1 MKQFITLTF
10 LMIALVGQSQN
21 LEHFIPA
28 DATAVVEVSG
38 DQIFNL
44 IDHAELEAMLPPDQM
59 GQPMDLTQY
68 GVDIKS
74 KAYYFYQDKEGIGY
88 QNVIVKLSDVAKAE
102 ELVGQMSGTPA
113 VQMNGYNFVLEGS
126 MTAAWNNNMAF
137 FSTATFP
144 KKVYTMEE
152 LIAEKEA
159 EKAANQQ
166 EDSVEAVDED
176 DEYEYES
183 EDDDDEMLE
192 FELMMKNM
200 EAPTLLSDMEISKR
214 MTDHFTSVA
223 NNSATQSIAN
233 NKSYTS
239 GKNAKAS
246 AYFWVNNF
254 GDLIQD
260 SYPTE
265 LFSMLGGG
273 SPDEAPDFSMGFD
286 AMSGNLVFDTDEIRM
301 DFDLSIDPAM
311 ANIYKG
317 AYDSKLAPSF
327 LNHFN
332 SNEALSY
339 MSFTFDMEKTLQSYP
354 EMAEQMYGSML
365 PGYKEEMVLV
375 MDLMSVFLDEAA
387 IGKLV
392 TGDGLFVLH
401 DFNEREVQFID
412 TEYDED
418 FNVIQVEKTKMEP
431 IPNFTV
437 MMGSEN
443 EDIISKL
450 MKLGEKHGIAADM
463 GGYHALNV
471 KDMGSPFDLYVTH
484 KNGIVFLTN
493 STDRLN
499 NYATGKNNKNL
510 GNHKNRLENNIFNL
524 YLDISNSMSNLGS
537 MLPADPETLE
547 FAMENYKE
555 MFITME
561 PMKDN
566 KMGYDMVIKTNSEA
580 GNSLKLIFDTIAA
593 MQGGRP

>member
-1 MKQFITLTF
+1 MKRILTLI
-10 LMIALVGQSQN
+10 LLLIALVGQSQN

-38 DQIFNL
+38 DQIFSL
-44 IDHAELEAMLPPDQM
+44 IEHTELEAMLPPDQM
-59 GQPMDLTQY
+59 GQPMDLTQF

-74 KAYYFYQDKEGIGY
+74 KAYYFYQEKDGIGY
-88 QNVIVKLSDVAKAE
+88 QNAIVKLSDVAKAE
-102 ELVGQMSGTPA
+102 ELVGSMSGTPA

-126 MTAAWNNNMAF
+126 MTAAWNNNIAF

-152 LIAEKEA
+152 LIAEKAA
-159 EKAANQQ
+159 EEAANQ
-166 EDSVEAVDED
+166 EDSEDEE

-183 EDDDDEMLE
+183 EDTDNEMLE

-223 NNSATQSIAN
+223 NNSAAQSITT
-233 NKSYTS
+233 NKNYTS
-239 GKNAKAS
+239 GKNTKAS
-246 AYFWVNNF
+246 AYFWVDNI
-254 GDLIQD
+254 DELLQD

-273 SPDEAPDFSMGFD
+273 PSGEAPDFSMGIE

-301 DFDLSIDPAM
+301 DFDLSVDPEM
-311 ANIYKG
+311 AQTYAE
-317 AYDSKLAPSF
+317 AYDSKLAPNF
-327 LNHFN
+327 LNNFN
-332 SNEALSY
+332 ANEALSY
-339 MSFTFDMEKTLQSYP
+339 MSFTFDMEKTLNSYP
-354 EMAEQMYGSML
+354 KMAEQMYGSML

-375 MDLMSVFLDEAA
+375 MDLVSVFLDEAA

-412 TEYDED
+412 TEYDAD
-418 FNVIQVEKTKMEP
+418 FNVVQVEKTKMEP

-437 MMGSEN
+437 MIGSEN
-443 EDIISKL
+443 EDIINKL
-450 MKLGEKHGIAADM
+450 MQLGVKHGVATDM
-463 GGYHALNV
+463 GGYHTLSA
-471 KDMGSPFDLYVTH
+471 KDMGAPFDLYATH

-493 STDRLN
+493 TPDRVA
-499 NYATGKNNKNL
+499 NYSSGKSNKNL
-510 GNHKNRLENNIFNL
+510 GSHKNRLENNLFNL
-524 YLDISNSMSNLGS
+524 YIDISNSMNNLGS

-561 PMKDN
+561 PMKDD
-566 KMGYDMVIKTNSEA
+566 KWSYDMVIKTNSAA
-580 GNSLKLIFDTIAA
+580 GNSLKLILDTMAA